1 MDLSPTIFERGLFPP
16 LAPAGEPA
24 PLLPDFYHMLPH
36 SPVSQGQLVEELK
49 GQETSHGGT

>member
-1 MDLSPTIFERGLFPP
+1 MGLSRTIFEIGLFPVW
-16 LAPAGEPA
+16 
-24 PLLPDFYHMLPH
+24 LLLENQHLCFLISIMLSC